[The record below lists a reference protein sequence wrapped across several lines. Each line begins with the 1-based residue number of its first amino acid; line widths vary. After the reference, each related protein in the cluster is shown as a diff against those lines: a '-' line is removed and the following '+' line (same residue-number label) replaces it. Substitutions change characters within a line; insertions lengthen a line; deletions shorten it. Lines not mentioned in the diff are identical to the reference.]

1 MLLVA
6 VVAVLAGVAV
16 GLIQGRRLMIPLAQL
31 AARAEHLGSRGS
43 RERMESSGIEEI
55 DRVAEMLE
63 QSAVRVDRLIAAER
77 QFASDASHQLRTPL
91 TALSM
96 RLEEIIAADDPRTVR
111 EEARSAL
118 AQVERLATV
127 VEHLLD
133 NVRDTN
139 MRAGPVELDT
149 VVLQQVVEW
158 EPAFGAAERK
168 IIATGTRGLIALATP
183 SGLSNVIATLLEN
196 SLLHGGGTVT
206 VSTRS
211 TGISLVIEVTDEGP
225 GVPPDLGARI
235 FERSVSGRRGT
246 GLGLAVARELAET
259 DGGRLELVQQR
270 PPVFALFLS
279 SRPALAEFQPGAIT
293 SGNRQYARV
302 GGWFRRGGD
311 QKQTKHV
318 PADVDLHAAADRRGG
333 VSEDDTAKDGQ
344 GGELDDIVV
353 VYIGEGQQMGQDPE
367 PGLRMTWHQSDNHF
381 GLLNS
386 VRRLA
391 EQAGGLDAFPF
402 YLCLAIDEPHG
413 PVPHACRLWFIDLP
427 SAPNTPR
434 A

>member
-1 MLLVA
+1 MRRRLIQSSLAVA
-6 VVAVLAGVAV
+6 VVAVVLVAVPLGVLANLADQMDMVSGISFTLAIAVIAVAAGVAV
-16 GLIQGRRLMIPLAQL
+16 GLLQGRRLTAPLAQL
-31 AARAEHLGSRGS
+31 ATRAERLGSRAT
-43 RERMESSGIEEI
+43 RERMAPSGIEEV
-55 DRVAEMLE
+55 DRVAEMIE

-118 AQVERLATV
+118 AQVERLAKV

-139 MRAGPVELDT
+139 LRAGPVELDD

-158 EPAFGAAERK
+158 EPAFGAAGRR
-168 IIATGTRGLIALATP
+168 IVATGTRGLIALATP
-183 SGLSNVIATLLEN
+183 SGLSQVLATLLEN

-259 DGGRLELVQQR
+259 DGGRLELVQQS

-279 SRPALAEFQPGAIT
+279 SAET
-293 SGNRQYARV
+293 
-302 GGWFRRGGD
+302 
-311 QKQTKHV
+311 
-318 PADVDLHAAADRRGG
+318 
-333 VSEDDTAKDGQ
+333 
-344 GGELDDIVV
+344 
-353 VYIGEGQQMGQDPE
+353 
-367 PGLRMTWHQSDNHF
+367 
-381 GLLNS
+381 
-386 VRRLA
+386 
-391 EQAGGLDAFPF
+391 
-402 YLCLAIDEPHG
+402 G
-413 PVPHACRLWFIDLP
+413 PR
-427 SAPNTPR
+427 
-434 A
+434 

>member
-1 MLLVA
+1 M
-6 VVAVLAGVAV
+6 AV

-43 RERMESSGIEEI
+43 RERMEPSGIEEI

-183 SGLSNVIATLLEN
+183 SGLSNV
-196 SLLHGGGTVT
+196 
-206 VSTRS
+206 
-211 TGISLVIEVTDEGP
+211 
-225 GVPPDLGARI
+225 LGDA
-235 FERSVSGRRGT
+235 
-246 GLGLAVARELAET
+246 AREQPPARRRDGDGVDPVHRHLA
-259 DGGRLELVQQR
+259 RH
-270 PPVFALFLS
+270 
-279 SRPALAEFQPGAIT
+279 
-293 SGNRQYARV
+293 
-302 GGWFRRGGD
+302 RG
-311 QKQTKHV
+311 
-318 PADVDLHAAADRRGG
+318 DRRG
-333 VSEDDTAKDGQ
+333 
-344 GGELDDIVV
+344 
-353 VYIGEGQQMGQDPE
+353 
-367 PGLRMTWHQSDNHF
+367 PGCAARSGCAHLRAFSQWSAGN
-381 GLLNS
+381 GARS
-386 VRRLA
+386 RRGA
-391 EQAGGLDAFPF
+391 
-402 YLCLAIDEPHG
+402 
-413 PVPHACRLWFIDLP
+413 
-427 SAPNTPR
+427 
-434 A
+434 